1 MYSIIT
7 LIDMILYSDVFSGD
21 FRFANYYGDHMV
33 LQGSPGS
40 ATVWG
45 YTPNVGDQVTVEMG
59 QSSVVVTSQ
68 LGEMTIQKYTQL
80 EKKCLFNP

>member
-1 MYSIIT
+1 MSYLII
-7 LIDMILYSDVFSGD
+7 LLFSGD

-45 YTPNVGDQVTVEMG
+45 YTPNVGDQVTVDIG
-59 QSSVVVTSQ
+59 QSSVVVTSE
-68 LGEMTIQKYTQL
+68 LGELTLIGNYETPFL
-80 EKKCLFNP
+80 VIL